1 MRLSSSSGSVLPAQA
16 ASPEAVEEHK
26 CLNSELWHACAGPLV
41 SLPAV
46 GSRVVYFPQGHSE
59 QNSKNSAFF
68 TQVLGEFPLQV
79 AASTNKEMESQIPN
93 YPNLPPQLIC
103 QLHNVTMHADAET
116 DEVYAQMTLQPLNP
130 QELKDPY
137 LPAELGSANK
147 QPTNYFCKTLT
158 ASDTSTHGGFSVPRR
173 AAEKVFP
180 PLDFTQQPPCQELI
194 AKDLHGNE
202 WKFRHI
208 FRGQPKRHLLTTGWS
223 VFVSAKRLVAGDS
236 VLFIWN
242 DNNQLLLGIRRA
254 NRLQTVMPS
263 SVLSSDSM
271 HIGLLAAAAHA
282 ASTNSRFTIFY
293 NPRASPSEFV
303 IPLAKYV
310 KAVYHTRISV
320 GMRFRMLFE
329 TEESSVRRYM
339 GTITGIS
346 DLDSVRWPNS
356 HWRSVKVGWDE
367 STAGERQPRVSL
379 WEIEPLTTFPMY
391 PSPFPL
397 RLKRPWPTGLPSLH
411 GGKDDDLTNSL
422 MWLRDTANPGFQS
435 LNFGGLGVN
444 PWMQP
449 RLDAS
454 FLGLQPDM
462 YQAMATAAFQ
472 DPTKQVSS
480 TILQFQQPQN
490 IAGRAAPLLSSQILQ
505 QVQPQFQQQ
514 PYLQN
519 IPESTIHGQGQP
531 ELLKQ
536 QIQRNQ
542 SFNEQKPQLQTQQQQ
557 QESQQ
562 QSQCLQVPQHQQMQQ
577 QNNMTNYQSVSNA
590 LSAFSQLSSAPQ
602 SSPVALQPILPFSQA
617 QSFAETTISSLS
629 PSNATA
635 MQNTLRPFSSE
646 AASHLSMP
654 RPTAVP
660 VADPW
665 SSKRVAVESLLPS
678 RTQVTSQMEQLDST
692 PPSIPQ
698 SSALAPLPGRGCLD
712 QDVNSDPQ
720 NHLLFGVSI
729 DSQSLL
735 MQGGIPGLQNGNDS
749 TAIPY
754 STNFLSPSQNDFPLD
769 HTLNSS
775 GCLDDA
781 GYVPCSDNSDQVN
794 RPPATFVKVYKSG
807 TYGRSL
813 DITRFS
819 SYHELRRELGRLFG
833 LEGQL
838 EDPMRSGWQ
847 LVFVDRE
854 EDVLLVG
861 DDPWQEFVSTVSCIK
876 ILSPQEVQQM
886 GKQGLELL
894 SSAPARRLGSSC
906 DDYVSRQESRSLS
919 TGIASVG
926 SVEF

>member
-1 MRLSSSSGSVLPAQA
+1 MRLSSPAGVVLPAAQAA

-59 QNSKNSAFF
+59 Q
-68 TQVLGEFPLQV
+68 V
-79 AASTNKEMESQIPN
+79 AASTNKEIESQIPN
-93 YPNLPPQLIC
+93 YPNLPAQLIC

-137 LPAELGSANK
+137 LPAELGTANK

-180 PLDFTQQPPCQELI
+180 PLDFTLQPPAQELF

-223 VFVSAKRLVAGDS
+223 VFVSAKRLAAGDS

-254 NRLQTVMPS
+254 TRPQTVMPS

-293 NPRASPSEFV
+293 NPRASPCEFV

-346 DLDSVRWPNS
+346 DLDAVRWPNS

-391 PSPFPL
+391 PTPFPL
-397 RLKRPWPTGLPSLH
+397 RLKRPWPTGLPSLN
-411 GGKDDDLTNSL
+411 GGKDDDLTSSL
-422 MWLRDTANPGFQS
+422 MWLRDSANPGFQS
-435 LNFGGLGVN
+435 LNFSGAGIS

-449 RLDAS
+449 RMDMS
-454 FLGLQPDM
+454 SLGLQPDI
-462 YQAMATAAFQ
+462 YQTMAAAAFQ
-472 DPTKQVSS
+472 DPTKMSP
-480 TILQFQQPQN
+480 TMLQFQQPQN
-490 IAGRAAPLLSSQILQ
+490 MVGRATPLLQSQILQ
-505 QVQPQFQQQ
+505 QMQPQFQQH

-519 IPESTIHGQGQP
+519 INGTTIQGQAQS
-531 ELLKQ
+531 EFLQ
-536 QIQRNQ
+536 QQLQRCQ
-542 SFNEQKPQLQTQQQQ
+542 SFNEQKPQLQQQ
-557 QESQQ
+557 QEQQQQQ
-562 QSQCLQVPQHQQMQQ
+562 QSQCMQVPQHQDMQQ
-577 QNNMTNYQSVSNA
+577 QKNMGNYQSG
-590 LSAFSQLSSAPQ
+590 FSQLSSAPQ
-602 SSPVALQPILPFSQA
+602 SSPTTLQAVLPFSQP
-617 QSFAETTISSLS
+617 QNFSDTNISSLS
-629 PSNATA
+629 PSGASA
-635 MQNTLRPFSSE
+635 MHNTLGPFSAE
-646 AASHLSMP
+646 AASHHLSMP

-660 VADPW
+660 VSDPW
-665 SSKRVAVESLLPS
+665 SSKRVAVESPLLS
-678 RTQVTSQMEQLDST
+678 RPQGSPRIEQLDST
-692 PPSIPQ
+692 PPGIPQ
-698 SSALAPLPGRGCLD
+698 SSALAPLPGRGCLVD
-712 QDVNSDPQ
+712 QDGNSDPQ
-720 NHLLFGVSI
+720 NHLLFGVNI
-729 DSQSLL
+729 DSHSLL
-735 MQGGIPGLQNGNDS
+735 MQGGLHDENDS

-754 STNFLSPSQNDFPLD
+754 STSNFLSPSQHDFSLD
-769 HTLNSS
+769 QTLNSP
-775 GCLDDA
+775 GCLDES
-781 GYVPCSDNSDQVN
+781 GYVTCSQNPDQAN
-794 RPPATFVKVYKSG
+794 QAPATFVKVYKSG

-819 SYHELRRELGRLFG
+819 NYHELRRELGRLFG

-838 EDPMRSGWQ
+838 EDPLRSGWQ

-854 EDVLLVG
+854 DDVLLVG
-861 DDPWQEFVSTVSCIK
+861 DDPWQEFVNSVSCIK

-894 SSAPARRLGSSC
+894 SSAPGKRLGSSSC
-906 DDYVSRQESRSLS
+906 DDYASRQESRSLS

-926 SVEF
+926 SVEVEF